1 MSESASAAGT
11 KELASRPAARSMHR
25 FSSSFRPGRG
35 TRRTARRTGGRVG
48 DGGILPYAMIAPL
61 VVFIGVLSFYPTVLT
76 IIEAFFHIDPLSP
89 PDHFA
94 GLGNFSA
101 LFTDAQVRQS
111 IENSGWYIVFGVV
124 LIVVLGTA
132 IGLLLRRPFRGRGII
147 LAILILPWALPGVV
161 EGVIW
166 SWIYNPTFGVLNSFL
181 KSLHL
186 IGQYQLFIG
195 SHQIETI
202 FLITLVLVW
211 QITPLAVIIVL
222 AALQSIPNDL
232 YEAASVDGASAGR
245 MAWSITLPLIRPAL
259 AIVSVEA
266 LVMSLNIFDQVYV
279 LNANAE
285 TGASIMS
292 TTYFLTF
299 QDLNFGGG
307 YALSLM
313 ATVCTVIISFA
324 LFRII
329 YRKVEFL

>member
-1 MSESASAAGT
+1 MSESASAAG
-11 KELASRPAARSMHR
+11 
-25 FSSSFRPGRG
+25 
-35 TRRTARRTGGRVG
+35 RTGGRAG
-48 DGGILPYAMIAPL
+48 GGILPYAMIAPL
-61 VVFIGVLSFYPTVLT
+61 VVFIGVLSLYPTVLT
-76 IIEAFFHIDPLSP
+76 IIEAFFHIDPLLP

-94 GLGNFSA
+94 GFGNFSA

-111 IENSGWYIVFGVV
+111 IENTGWYIVFGVV
-124 LIVVLGTA
+124 LIVVLGTV
-132 IGLLLRRPFRGRGII
+132 IGLLLRRPFRGRGVI

-232 YEAASVDGASAGR
+232 YEAASVDGATAGR
-245 MAWSITLPLIRPAL
+245 MTWSITLPLIRPAL

-279 LNANAE
+279 LNANAG

-307 YALSLM
+307 YALSLL

-329 YRKVEFL
+329 YRKVEFS

>member
-1 MSESASAAGT
+1 M
-11 KELASRPAARSMHR
+11 RR
-25 FSSSFRPGRG
+25 FSGSFRPGRG
-35 TRRTARRTGGRVG
+35 ARRGRGGGGRAE
-48 DGGILPYAMIAPL
+48 GGGRALPYAMIAPL
-61 VVFIGVLSFYPTVLT
+61 VVSIGVLSLYPTVYT
-76 IIEAFFHIDPLSP
+76 IVEAFFHNDPLTP
-89 PDHFA
+89 PDRFV
-94 GLGNFSA
+94 GLGNFRS
-101 LFTDAQVRQS
+101 LFSDAQVRQS
-111 IENSGWYIVFGVV
+111 IENTGLYIVFGVA

-132 IGLLLRRPFRGRGII
+132 IGLLLRRPFRGRGVL

-195 SHQIETI
+195 TRQVETI
-202 FLITLVLVW
+202 FLIVLVLVW
-211 QITPLAVIIVL
+211 QITPLAAIIVL
-222 AALQSIPNDL
+222 AALQSIPDDL
-232 YEAASVDGASAGR
+232 YEAASVDGASGVR
-245 MAWSITLPLIRPAL
+245 MTWSITLPLIRPAL
-259 AIVSVEA
+259 AIVSIEA

-279 LNANAE
+279 LNANAG
-285 TGASIMS
+285 TGSSIMS

-329 YRKVEFL
+329 YRKVEFS